1 MACRAAFERGAITMP
16 ANFSALGACIT
27 AADCSVF
34 DVEYNPQGESS
45 TNSRMWRKYERHG
58 HYRVPCL
65 ASPRYVPC
73 ACRRLVPS
81 AIQSNTIHIPST
93 TPSTIPSAILPATCR
108 RYEPFVVLPRA
119 ASTPTFD
126 ERFHGYGKNKVEL
139 IIHLR

>member
-1 MACRAAFERGAITMP
+1 MP

-81 AIQSNTIHIPST
+81 AIQSDTIRHPIHHLNLPSATTIHHP
-93 TPSTIPSAILPATCR
+93 
-108 RYEPFVVLPRA
+108 
-119 ASTPTFD
+119 
-126 ERFHGYGKNKVEL
+126 
-139 IIHLR
+139 IHHPIRHPPGHLSQV